1 MISDM
6 EHYLRM
12 RDFVKMGKR
21 VLYVNYRLRIHSIR
35 GIQLDQDQKVFKP
48 SRAAGVA
55 VLPLNQVQGAFFSFK
70 TSGAALVLL

>member
-1 MISDM
+1 MSA
-6 EHYLRM
+6 
-12 RDFVKMGKR
+12 
-21 VLYVNYRLRIHSIR
+21 
-35 GIQLDQDQKVFKP
+35 QDQKVFKP